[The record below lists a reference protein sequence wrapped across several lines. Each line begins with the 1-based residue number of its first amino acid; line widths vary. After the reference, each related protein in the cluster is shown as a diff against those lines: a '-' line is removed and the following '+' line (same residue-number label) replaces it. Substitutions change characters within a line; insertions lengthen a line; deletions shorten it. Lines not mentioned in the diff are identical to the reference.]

1 MPTGK
6 ITPISNLVGKIDKGA
21 GTNDH
26 NKLINRDLADQH
38 PMEAIIGLL
47 DALNQIDSKILT
59 LDEKIDSE
67 ADFVDSELN
76 KLRTELNTYKEFVN
90 FEFIKTNEKIE
101 NTKEDLEAE
110 ITNLQDQINRVE
122 THLNEVEIRFAEQIE
137 LLNTNLEST
146 KQELNARIDEEA
158 TKAET
163 ALNEEVSRAI
173 TKETEIIGA
182 LAEEAT
188 ARAEADI
195 LLKESLTNE
204 IERATEAEDTIQEQI
219 DNLSIEELS
228 KRTYTEDK
236 YILAHEYNKDVIY
249 YEKVL
254 DVNPDI
260 LRGMW
265 KLKDTLDIDSMP
277 RYTSAVFLNM
287 YYYFY
292 NDNGVEIRDPN
303 YKSTYYGPGS
313 RLCLDWND
321 QHEYTALGIG
331 SKAGGFLQSN
341 FYYKENS
348 HWTQNYFKLI
358 YIERGDNGII
368 PWLAENAEKLSDTLL
383 PYNNYNY
390 KTKYVEIQITED
402 DFESDKYYYLENTE
416 HTIVRIQLDE
426 KESIYRDYHGNDVLK
441 IIDNNVLINGDPLY
455 PNLTVT
461 SDTYIDKVLEN
472 NAEEVYDNKL
482 NRLELTIPNTAKHGF
497 CSYISFEPNLSFTFN
512 VINNS
517 IYSLKIIV
525 NGAKTTLSDLV
536 FSEGCQ
542 YNLMFLC
549 NGVNV
554 ELYIQEIQLG

>member
-67 ADFVDSELN
+67 ADFVASELN

-90 FEFIKTNEKIE
+90 LEFINTNNKIDA
-101 NTKEDLEAE
+101 TKEELEAE
-110 ITNLQDQINRVE
+110 IINLQDQITIIEN
-122 THLNEVEIRFAEQIE
+122 HLNEVEARFTEQIE
-137 LLNTNLEST
+137 TLNTNLET
-146 KQELNARIDEEA
+146 AKQELNTKIDEEA
-158 TKAET
+158 VKAKT
-163 ALNEEVSRAI
+163 ALE
-173 TKETEIIGA
+173 
-182 LAEEAT
+182 EEAT
-188 ARAEADI
+188 ARTEADT
-195 LLKESLTNE
+195 LLQESVTNE
-204 IERATEAEDTIQEQI
+204 IERATEAEDALQEQI
-219 DNLSIEELS
+219 DNISIEELS
-228 KRTYTEDK
+228 KRQYTEDK
-236 YILAHEYNKDVIY
+236 YILAQEYDKDATY

-254 DVNPDI
+254 DVNPSV

-265 KLKDTLDIDSMP
+265 KFNDTLNLDDMLQ
-277 RYTSAVFLNM
+277 YTGAVFLNM

-292 NDNGVEIRDPN
+292 NNDGVEIRDPN
-303 YKSTYYGPGS
+303 YGSIYYSPGS

-321 QHEYTALGIG
+321 QHENIALGIG
-331 SKAGGFLQSN
+331 SRAGGWVQRD

-348 HWTQNYFKLI
+348 YWIQDYFKLI
-358 YIERGDNGII
+358 YIERGDSGII
-368 PWLAENAEKLSDTLL
+368 PWLVENAEKLSDTLL
-383 PYNNYNY
+383 PYNNYDY
-390 KTKYVEIQITED
+390 KTKYVEVQITED
-402 DFESDKYYYLENTE
+402 EFEPDKYYYLESTE
-416 HTIVRIQLDE
+416 HTVVRIQLDE
-426 KESIYRDYHGNDVLK
+426 KESIYRDYDGNDVLK
-441 IIDNNVLINGDPLY
+441 IVDNNVLINGDPLY
-455 PNLTVT
+455 PNLTVN

-482 NRLELTIPNTAKHGF
+482 NGLKLTIPNTAKHGF

-525 NGAKTTLSDLV
+525 NGAKTTLSDLI
-536 FSEGCQ
+536 FSDGCQ